1 MTDMMHQDV
10 DPQET
15 KEWIDALE
23 SVLEEEGVERAHYLL
38 EKLIDKARRSGAHL
52 PYDATTA
59 YINTIPSAQEPKM
72 PGDLTIEAR
81 IRAAIRWNA
90 LMIVLRASKKDL
102 ELGGHIGSF
111 ASSAMLYDVG
121 FNHFFKAPTENA
133 GGDFKIGRA
142 SCRER
147 V

>member
-1 MTDMMHQDV
+1 MSDMMHQDV

-59 YINTIPSAQEPKM
+59 YINTIPAAQEPNM

-121 FNHFFKAPTENA
+121 FN
-133 GGDFKIGRA
+133 
-142 SCRER
+142 
-147 V
+147 

>member
-1 MTDMMHQDV
+1 
-10 DPQET
+10 
-15 KEWIDALE
+15 
-23 SVLEEEGVERAHYLL
+23 
-38 EKLIDKARRSGAHL
+38 
-52 PYDATTA
+52 
-59 YINTIPSAQEPKM
+59 M

-121 FNHFFKAPTENA
+121 FNHFPACAAECAFKFLDNFAITA
-133 GGDFKIGRA
+133 YRA
-142 SCRER
+142 